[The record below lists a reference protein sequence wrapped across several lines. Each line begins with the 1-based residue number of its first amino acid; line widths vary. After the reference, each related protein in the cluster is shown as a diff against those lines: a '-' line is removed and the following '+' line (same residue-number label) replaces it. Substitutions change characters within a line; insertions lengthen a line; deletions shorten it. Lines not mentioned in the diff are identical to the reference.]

1 MKERTE
7 GSARGHD
14 DPRATAREMMAAA
27 EAEEVREA
35 AALRTTV
42 NVALAFFAAL
52 VILACSLYLGR
63 RSPAAPYDA
72 STSTLPTPALA
83 SPVPTISSVIH
94 VDDALTNATAVVL
107 DGLSVPGLEAYL
119 KSAPFEVDPSGL
131 YRSTGFPGPT
141 ARLPLALLEDFARLV
156 GPQLA
161 AFFPGVV
168 LVSNAVKADG
178 FASVLCAKRRKST
191 ASRFHRSPAAARCT
205 HCQYPRL

>member
-1 MKERTE
+1 ML
-7 GSARGHD
+7 
-14 DPRATAREMMAAA
+14 AAA

-42 NVALAFFAAL
+42 NVALACFAAL

-63 RSPAAPYDA
+63 RSPAAPYDV
-72 STSTLPTPALA
+72 STSTLPTSTLPL
-83 SPVPTISSVIH
+83 PVPTISSVIH

-191 ASRFHRSPAAARCT
+191 ASRFPLSPVC
-205 HCQYPRL
+205 C